1 MKTHYENKRGM
12 LGTVET
18 ILVTNRPIWES
29 LPAFVT
35 AADALSE
42 HIETIDILA
51 QSGNGNT
58 TGLTADKR
66 AARDTMTAAT
76 LEIAGAVAAYASE
89 TGSGELHAKADY
101 SISDLR
107 RVRDTEIAGVCL
119 NIHDAAKANLADLA
133 DYGVTAKK
141 LTDCK
146 AKIDAYSGTVSKPRT
161 AKSNSRAT
169 GKLLVVEF
177 GAADKVLGKRLDRL
191 VTQFK
196 ATQPAFYG
204 AYTTARLIVDNP
216 ASRNGKNGSNG
227 SNGHNTT
234 PTPAPTPTP

>member
-1 MKTHYENKRGM
+1 MKVKDENKLGM

-18 ILVTNRPIWES
+18 ILETNRSIWEA

-42 HIETIDILA
+42 HIETIDSLA

-66 AARDTMTAAT
+66 TARDTMTAAT

-89 TGSGELHAKADY
+89 TGSGELHAKVDY

-107 RVRDTEIAGVCL
+107 RVRDTLIGGVCL
-119 NIHDAAKANLADLA
+119 NIHNAAKDNLDDLG
-133 DYGVTAKK
+133 DYGMTTKK
-141 LTDCK
+141 LTDFK
-146 AKIDAYSGTVSKPRT
+146 AKIDAYNGTVSKPRT
-161 AKSNSRAT
+161 AKSNSSAT
-169 GKLLVVEF
+169 GKLLKAEF
-177 GAADKVLGKRLDRL
+177 AATDTVLSKRLDRL
-191 VTQFK
+191 MTQFK
-196 ATQPAFYG
+196 TTQPAFFG

-227 SNGHNTT
+227 SNGHDTT
-234 PTPAPTPTP
+234 PTPTPPTT